1 MSQYNSLEHSITNL
15 KTQEPLV
22 NLRSVESQNIPY
34 VIK

>member
-1 MSQYNSLEHSITNL
+1 MSQYNSLEQFTTNL